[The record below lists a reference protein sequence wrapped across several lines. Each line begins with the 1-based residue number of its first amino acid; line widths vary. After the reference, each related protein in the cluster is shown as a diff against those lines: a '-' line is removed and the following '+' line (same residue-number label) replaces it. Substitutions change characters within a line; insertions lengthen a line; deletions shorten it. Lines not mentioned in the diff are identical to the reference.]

1 MSKIFLI
8 AEIGI
13 NHNGNVENAIK
24 LIDIAKKNGFDAVKF
39 QKRNIKKVFSPEDLD
54 KPRETPFGKKN
65 IDLKLGLEF
74 EKKEYDIID
83 SYCKKSGIEWFAS
96 PWDLDSFDFLIT
108 YKPKFMKI
116 ASALITAVPLVEKIA
131 KNNSYHTFISTGM
144 STMTEIENVVNIF
157 KKNKNKNFELMHCN
171 STYPCNNNEVN
182 LNLIDVLRK
191 RFNCKVGYSGHEE
204 GLQISIAAA
213 ALGATSIERHVT
225 LNRTMF
231 GSDQAASISPEVMR
245 ILGRDLRVIEQE
257 MGSSEKKILDSEK
270 PVREKLS
277 NLYWLKNEKNFT
289 SE

>member
-131 KNNSYHTFISTGM
+131 KNDDIVLLSDLMSATFLIADSFSKSTIVGLPIVPIIGIKISPL
-144 STMTEIENVVNIF
+144 STFDRLLILSKSSLEI
-157 KKNKNKNFELMHCN
+157 
-171 STYPCNNNEVN
+171 
-182 LNLIDVLRK
+182 
-191 RFNCKVGYSGHEE
+191 RFTFVK
-204 GLQISIAAA
+204 
-213 ALGATSIERHVT
+213 
-225 LNRTMF
+225 
-231 GSDQAASISPEVMR
+231 SISPLMTFFEV
-245 ILGRDLRVIEQE
+245 ISGYPSSTYLG
-257 MGSSEKKILDSEK
+257 
-270 PVREKLS
+270 LS
-277 NLYWLKNEKNFT
+277 
-289 SE
+289 